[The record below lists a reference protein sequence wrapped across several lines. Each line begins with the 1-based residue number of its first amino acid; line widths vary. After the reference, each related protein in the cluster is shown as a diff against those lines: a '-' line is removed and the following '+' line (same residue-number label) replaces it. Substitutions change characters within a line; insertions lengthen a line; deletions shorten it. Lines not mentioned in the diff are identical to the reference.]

1 MKLVEILASSVVHGH
16 VFHLKPSFDERAQGS
31 PSSVVVIEE
40 RTKDRDA
47 PLAQVT
53 NAPSDISHGV
63 HYKAMAT
70 DLFFH

>member
-1 MKLVEILASSVVHGH
+1 MKLIEILASLVVHRH
-16 VFHLKPSFDERAQGS
+16 IFHLEPGFDERAQGS

-40 RTKDRDA
+40 RTKDRDV

-53 NAPSDISHGV
+53 DAPPDVRHGV
-63 HYKAMAT
+63 HHEAMAV

>member
-1 MKLVEILASSVVHGH
+1 MKLVGILASLVVYGH
-16 VFHLKPSFDERAQGS
+16 VFHLKPSFDEHAQGS

-40 RTKDRDA
+40 HTEGRDVS
-47 PLAQVT
+47 LAQVT
-53 NAPSDISHGV
+53 DAPPDVRHGV